1 MAFTADEIANIN
13 NAALDDFIDKG
24 KLGVETREGFYHYDE
39 QGNATGLTDA
49 AKAAYPDFE
58 G

>member
-1 MAFTADEIANIN
+1 MKE
-13 NAALDDFIDKG
+13 DFIDKG